1 MGPQVTSKQARAGAS
16 APALIL
22 RNLSK
27 TFGGAHALKSV
38 DLTVEAGEVHGLL
51 GQNGSGKSTLI
62 KILSGY
68 HEPELGARIEIFGQP
83 VPASRGP
90 GDFRKFGLA
99 FVHQHLGLV
108 PSLSVL
114 ENLRIGEFATETRW
128 NIKWSAER
136 ERARQTIEKFNV
148 DINPDAIVG
157 ELPQVTRALL
167 AIVRAMED
175 IQRDQADRD
184 GKGLLVLDEPTPFL
198 PRVGV
203 EQLFNLVR
211 HVAKR
216 GASVIFVTH
225 DVDEAMEIT
234 DRATVLRDG
243 VVTGTLITRNAHRDE
258 FVERII
264 GSRVVPFQMAPRDV
278 EARPADIVVENLA
291 GGTLR
296 GVSLK
301 LHHGEVLGLT
311 GLIGTGFDEVLAF
324 LFGARRAES
333 GKLKVDGREYSVAT
347 ISPSFAINAGFAYL
361 PADRLGESGVGGLS
375 VTDNAT
381 LPVLDEFVHAGLL
394 SRSAMVG
401 RTSQLGETYDVR
413 PNMPSLLL
421 EGLSGGNQQKVL
433 LYKWLQTKPKLLLL
447 DEPTQGVDVGA
458 RQKLLAAIGEAAE
471 AGTTV
476 IVASTDYEQLEQI
489 CDRVLIFARG
499 EIIRELRG
507 AEIAKNRIAEQCY
520 QSATF
525 TEQSTPSEGL
535 RR

>member
-1 MGPQVTSKQARAGAS
+1 MGPQVISKQTGAGAS
-16 APALIL
+16 APALLL

-27 TFGGAHALKSV
+27 TFGGAHALKQV

-51 GQNGSGKSTLI
+51 GQNGSGKSTVI

-68 HEPELGARIEIFGQP
+68 HEPEPGARIEIFGQP

-114 ENLRIGEFATETRW
+114 ENLRIGEFAAETRW
-128 NIKWSAER
+128 SINWRSER
-136 ERARQTIEKFNV
+136 ARARQTFEKFHV
-148 DINPDAIVG
+148 DINPDAIVA

-175 IQRDQADRD
+175 IERDQAEKD

-203 EQLFNLVR
+203 EQLFNLIR

-225 DVDEAMEIT
+225 DVDEVMEIT

-243 VVTGTLITRNAHRDE
+243 VVAGTLVTRSAHRGE

-278 EARPADIVVENLA
+278 ETRPADIVVEKLA
-291 GGTLR
+291 GGALR
-296 GVSLK
+296 NVSLK
-301 LHHGEVLGLT
+301 LHRGEVLGLT
-311 GLIGTGFDEVLAF
+311 GLIGTGFDEVPAF

-333 GKLKVDGREYSVAT
+333 GRLKIDGHEYPLGAM
-347 ISPSFAINAGFAYL
+347 SPSFAMNAGFAYL

-381 LPVLDEFVHAGLL
+381 LPVLDEFVHGGLL

-401 RTSQLGETYDVR
+401 RTRELGKTYDVR
-413 PNMPSLLL
+413 PNLPGLLL

-507 AEIAKNRIAEQCY
+507 PEITKDRIAEQCY
-520 QSATF
+520 QSMTL
-525 TEQSTPSEGL
+525 TGHSRPRQGL
-535 RR
+535 RL